1 MIALRVDVTRL
12 FRLVLM
18 GLLPDPAGPDGGDQL
33 PEPSVDRQIADVEFA
48 RAG

>member
-1 MIALRVDVTRL
+1 MAKL

-18 GLLPDPAGPDGGDQL
+18 GLLLDPAGLDGGDQL
-33 PEPSVDRQIADVEFA
+33 PEPGVDRQIAEVEFA